1 MSGFDETRLR
11 GAFLEEAE
19 DLSQKLGESLMA
31 LEADRSNAKV
41 INEVFRLTHSLKSE
55 SALMGF
61 ATLSTLAHRM
71 EDVLGLARDGT
82 LTLGKPV
89 MDTLFAGADLIAEMM
104 AAIAAGGSDADFAT
118 ADVLEG
124 LSAAGN
130 GHGTPKAAAGTFT
143 PAVPASGAS
152 LPPGAPHAPG
162 AAPSPGARRA
172 APLGDFERGQ
182 LAEARDRGEALLRL
196 TVSVDEGEAMKFPRA
211 YLVFSNLEA
220 VSNVV
225 TVDPPM
231 EGETAEDSLYGRTT
245 VLLTS
250 GSEDEVM
257 KAASGVDQIAD
268 VRIERCAF
276 DAFLSPS
283 APEGLSAPGREPGA
297 GGARAA
303 GTPEGGATT
312 AVQDEQAPRAGPVEK
327 TSIRVDTRKLDDL
340 WSLVAELVLHKSHI
354 ARLSEDIGRGS
365 KDVHA
370 VREEL
375 VESFDSLDKISSGMQ
390 QAMMDTRMIPISV
403 IFNKF
408 PRLVRDLS
416 RKLGK
421 PVDLVLAGEDTEID
435 RSIVEALSDPLTHI
449 IRNSLDHG
457 IEFPEERVRRG
468 KNEKGRVSVT
478 ARRQGGTI
486 VIELEDD
493 GRGMDPE
500 GIRRKAVGMGMSGAE
515 SFTEAQLLD
524 LVFLPGFSTK
534 EVVTDVSGR
543 GVGMDVVATRIR
555 GDLKGDVVLRTE
567 PNRGTRVTLFLPLT
581 LTIVNALLVRGD
593 AQLYALPL
601 TDVDST
607 AKLVSAEIRGEEGRE
622 SALWMD
628 EEIPVY
634 SLGFLF
640 GNGRRRADE
649 YFAAVLR
656 NGDRRAYLVVD
667 ELIEEREVV
676 IKPVDDLLNSQKLFS
691 GVSVLENGKLVFI
704 LDTSF
709 IRREHF

>member
-1 MSGFDETRLR
+1 MSGIDETRLR
-11 GAFLEEAE
+11 RAFLEEAE
-19 DLSQKLGESLMA
+19 ELSQKLGESLMA
-31 LEADRSNAKV
+31 LEADRANAQLL
-41 INEVFRLTHSLKSE
+41 NEVFRLTHSLKSE

-61 ATLSTLAHRM
+61 ATLSKLAHRM
-71 EDVLGLARDGT
+71 EDVLGLARGGSF
-82 LTLGKPV
+82 TLGKPA
-89 MDTLFAGADLIAEMM
+89 MDSLFAGADLLAEMM
-104 AAIAAGGSDADFAT
+104 AAIGKGGSDEDFTT
-118 ADVLEG
+118 AEVLQG
-124 LSAAGN
+124 LSAASGN
-130 GHGTPKAAAGTFT
+130 GHARPQDAAPAQGPPARQSAGPPGIP
-143 PAVPASGAS
+143 PA
-152 LPPGAPHAPG
+152 PGAPAPIM
-162 AAPSPGARRA
+162 
-172 APLGDFERGQ
+172 LGDFEKLQ

-196 TVSVDEGEAMKFPRA
+196 TVDVDEGEPMKFPRA

-225 TVDPPM
+225 KVVPPM
-231 EGETAEDSLYGRTT
+231 EGETADDSLYGRTT

-250 GSEDEVM
+250 GSEEEVM
-257 KAASGVDQIAD
+257 KAASGVDQIAG
-268 VRIERCAF
+268 VKIERCRF
-276 DAFLSPS
+276 DAFLSGAAAFS
-283 APEGLSAPGREPGA
+283 APAAAPE
-297 GGARAA
+297 
-303 GTPEGGATT
+303 TATT
-312 AVQDEQAPRAGPVEK
+312 TAGQDEQVRRNESAPDARRAGPVEK

-340 WSLVAELVLHKSHI
+340 WSLIAELVLHKSHI
-354 ARLSEDIGRGS
+354 ARLSEDISRG
-365 KDVHA
+365 KDVHS

-390 QAMMDTRMIPISV
+390 QAMMDTRMISISV
-403 IFNKF
+403 IFSKF

-421 PVDLVLAGEDTEID
+421 PVDLVLSGEDTEID

-468 KNEKGRVSVT
+468 KNDKGRVSVS
-478 ARRQGGTI
+478 ARRQGGNI

-500 GIRRKAVGMGMSGAE
+500 SIRRKAVGMGMSGAE

-534 EVVTDVSGR
+534 EVVTDLSGR
-543 GVGMDVVATRIR
+543 GVGMDVVATRVR

-567 PNRGTRVTLFLPLT
+567 QNRGTRVTLFLPLT

-607 AKLVSAEIRGEEGRE
+607 AKLVSTEIRGEEGRE
-622 SALWMD
+622 SALWM
-628 EEIPVY
+628 EEETPVF
-634 SLGFLF
+634 SLGALF
-640 GNGRRRADE
+640 GGGRRRADE

-656 NGDRRAYLVVD
+656 NGDRKAYLVVD

-676 IKPVDDLLNSQKLFS
+676 IKPVDDLLNSQKMFS

>member
-1 MSGFDETRLR
+1 MTMSGLDETRLKR
-11 GAFLEEAE
+11 AFLEEAE
-19 DLSQKLGESLMA
+19 ELSQKLGVTLMA
-31 LEADRSNAKV
+31 LEADRSNAKL

-71 EDVLGLARDGT
+71 EDVLGLARAGT
-82 LTLGKPV
+82 LALGKPV
-89 MDTLFAGADLIAEMM
+89 MDSLFAGSDLIAEMM

-118 ADVLEG
+118 GEVLEG

-130 GHGTPKAAAGTFT
+130 GHGTPAKA
-143 PAVPASGAS
+143 
-152 LPPGAPHAPG
+152 APG
-162 AAPSPGARRA
+162 AAPASVASPAPVHGTPA
-172 APLGDFERGQ
+172 ALLLGDFERLQ
-182 LAEARDRGEALLRL
+182 LAEARDRGEALLKL
-196 TVSVDEGEAMKFPRA
+196 TVSVDEGEPMKFPRA

-225 TVDPPM
+225 KVDPPM

-250 GSEDEVM
+250 GSEEDVM
-257 KAASGVDQIAD
+257 KAASGVDQIAE

-276 DAFLSPS
+276 DAFLSPVS
-283 APEGLSAPGREPGA
+283 ADAVSAAGREPGA
-297 GGARAA
+297 GGASAPSAA
-303 GTPEGGATT
+303 TESGTTSAG
-312 AVQDEQAPRAGPVEK
+312 QDEQARRTGPVEK

-340 WSLVAELVLHKSHI
+340 WSLIAELVLHKSHI
-354 ARLSEDIGRGS
+354 ARLSEDIGHG
-365 KDVHA
+365 KDVHT

-421 PVDLVLAGEDTEID
+421 PVDLVLSGEDTEID

-478 ARRQGGTI
+478 ARRQGGNI

-555 GDLKGDVVLRTE
+555 GDLKGDVLLRTE

-607 AKLVSAEIRGEEGRE
+607 AKLVSTEIRGDEGRE
-622 SALWMD
+622 SSLWMD

-634 SLGFLF
+634 SLGTLF
-640 GNGRRRADE
+640 ADGRRRADE

-656 NGDRRAYLVVD
+656 NGDRRAYLIVD

-676 IKPVDDLLNSQKLFS
+676 IKPVDDLLNSLKMFS

>member
-1 MSGFDETRLR
+1 L
-11 GAFLEEAE
+11 
-19 DLSQKLGESLMA
+19 
-31 LEADRSNAKV
+31 

-71 EDVLGLARDGT
+71 EDVLGLARAGT
-82 LTLGKPV
+82 LALGKPV
-89 MDTLFAGADLIAEMM
+89 MDSLFAGSDLIAEMM

-118 ADVLEG
+118 GEVLEG

-130 GHGTPKAAAGTFT
+130 GHGTPAKA
-143 PAVPASGAS
+143 
-152 LPPGAPHAPG
+152 APG
-162 AAPSPGARRA
+162 AAPASVASPAPVHGTPA
-172 APLGDFERGQ
+172 ALLLGDFERLQ
-182 LAEARDRGEALLRL
+182 LAEARDRGEALLKL
-196 TVSVDEGEAMKFPRA
+196 TVSVDEGEPMKFPRA

-225 TVDPPM
+225 KVDPPM

-250 GSEDEVM
+250 GSEEDVM
-257 KAASGVDQIAD
+257 KAASGVDQIAE

-276 DAFLSPS
+276 DAFLSPVS
-283 APEGLSAPGREPGA
+283 ADAVSAAGREPGA
-297 GGARAA
+297 GGASAPSAA
-303 GTPEGGATT
+303 TESGTTSAG
-312 AVQDEQAPRAGPVEK
+312 QDEQARRTGPVEK

-340 WSLVAELVLHKSHI
+340 WSLIAELVLHKSHI
-354 ARLSEDIGRGS
+354 ARLSEDIGHG
-365 KDVHA
+365 KDVHT

-421 PVDLVLAGEDTEID
+421 PVDLVLSGEDTEID

-478 ARRQGGTI
+478 ARRQGGNI

-555 GDLKGDVVLRTE
+555 GDLKGDVLLRTE

-607 AKLVSAEIRGEEGRE
+607 AKLVSTEIRGDEGRE
-622 SALWMD
+622 SSLWMD

-634 SLGFLF
+634 SLGTLF
-640 GNGRRRADE
+640 ADGRRRADE

-656 NGDRRAYLVVD
+656 NGDRRAYLIVD

-676 IKPVDDLLNSQKLFS
+676 IKPVDDLLNSLKMFS

>member
-1 MSGFDETRLR
+1 VTVSGLDETRLR
-11 GAFLEEAE
+11 RAFLEESE
-19 DLSQKLGESLMA
+19 ELSQKLGQSLMA
-31 LEADRSNAKV
+31 LEADRANAKLV
-41 INEVFRLTHSLKSE
+41 NEVFRLTHSLKSE

-61 ATLSTLAHRM
+61 TTLSELAHRM
-71 EDVLGLARDGT
+71 EDVLGLARDGS
-82 LTLGKPV
+82 LALGKPV
-89 MDTLFAGADLIAEMM
+89 MESLFAGADLIAEMM
-104 AAIAAGGSDADFAT
+104 AAIGAGGSDADFAT
-118 ADVLEG
+118 AEVLRG
-124 LSAAGN
+124 LAAAGGN
-130 GHGTPKAAAGTFT
+130 GHGKAAA
-143 PAVPASGAS
+143 AVPARGPTA
-152 LPPGAPHAPG
+152 PAAPGEPVRGAPAPG
-162 AAPSPGARRA
+162 TPVPTM
-172 APLGDFERGQ
+172 LGDFQKLQ
-182 LAEARDRGEALLRL
+182 LAEARDRSESLLRL
-196 TVSVDEGEAMKFPRA
+196 TVSVDEGEPMKFPRA

-225 TVDPPM
+225 KVDPPM

-245 VLLTS
+245 FLLTS
-250 GSEDEVM
+250 GSEEDVM
-257 KAASGVDQIAD
+257 KAASGVDQIAGVD
-268 VRIERCAF
+268 IERCTF
-276 DAFLSPS
+276 EAFLSTGTAPS
-283 APEGLSAPGREPGA
+283 TSASGRDTVADAGAPET
-297 GGARAA
+297 
-303 GTPEGGATT
+303 GTGATG
-312 AVQDEQAPRAGPVEK
+312 QDEQARRTGPVEK

-340 WSLVAELVLHKSHI
+340 WSLIAELVLHKSHI
-354 ARLSEDIGRGS
+354 ARLSEDIGRG
-365 KDVHA
+365 KDVHS

-375 VESFDSLDKISSGMQ
+375 VESYDSLDKISSGMQ

-421 PVDLVLAGEDTEID
+421 PVDLVLSGEDTEID
-435 RSIVEALSDPLTHI
+435 RSIVEALSDPLTHV

-468 KNEKGRVSVT
+468 KNEKGRVSVS
-478 ARRQGGTI
+478 ARRQGGNI

-493 GRGMDPE
+493 GRGMDVE
-500 GIRRKAVGMGMSGAE
+500 SIRRKAVGMGMSGAE
-515 SFTEAQLLD
+515 GFTEAQLLD

-534 EVVTDVSGR
+534 EVVTDLSGR

-567 PNRGTRVTLFLPLT
+567 QNRGTRVTLFLPLT

-607 AKLVSAEIRGEEGRE
+607 AKLVSTEIRGDEGRE
-622 SALWMD
+622 TALWME
-628 EEIPVY
+628 EEIPVF
-634 SLGFLF
+634 SLGAVF
-640 GNGRRRADE
+640 GNSRRRMDE

-676 IKPVDDLLNSQKLFS
+676 IKPVDDLLNSQKMFS
-691 GVSVLENGKLVFI
+691 GVSVLENGKLVFV

>member
-1 MSGFDETRLR
+1 MSGMDETRLR
-11 GAFLEEAE
+11 HAFLEESE
-19 DLSQKLGESLMA
+19 ELSRKLGETLMA
-31 LEADRSNAKV
+31 LEADRSNAQLV
-41 INEVFRLTHSLKSE
+41 NEVFRFTHSLKSE

-61 ATLSTLAHRM
+61 VTLSELAHRM
-71 EDVLGLARDGT
+71 EDVLGLARAGT
-82 LTLGKPV
+82 LELSKGV
-89 MDTLFAGADLIAEMM
+89 MDSLFAGADLIAEMM
-104 AAIAAGGSDADFAT
+104 AALGKGGTDADFAT
-118 ADVLEG
+118 AEVLSG
-124 LSAAGN
+124 LSLAGGN
-130 GHGTPKAAAGTFT
+130 GHGRPPAAG
-143 PAVPASGAS
+143 PAPRQEQT
-152 LPPGAPHAPG
+152 
-162 AAPSPGARRA
+162 AAIT
-172 APLGDFERGQ
+172 LGDFERRL

-196 TVSVDEGEAMKFPRA
+196 TVSVDKDEQMKFPRA

-225 TVDPPM
+225 AVSPPM
-231 EGETAEDSLYGRTT
+231 EGESAEDSLYGRTT

-250 GSEDEVM
+250 GSEEEVM
-257 KAASGVDQIAD
+257 RAASGVDQISE
-268 VRIERCAF
+268 VEIERCLYE
-276 DAFLSPS
+276 AFLAA
-283 APEGLSAPGREPGA
+283 APPAAARETGAAAPG
-297 GGARAA
+297 
-303 GTPEGGATT
+303 
-312 AVQDEQAPRAGPVEK
+312 DQAPRQESPAEAPRTPPVEK

-340 WSLVAELVLHKSHI
+340 WSLIAELVLHKSHI
-354 ARLSEDIGRGS
+354 ARLSEDIGHG
-365 KDVHA
+365 KDVHS

-403 IFNKF
+403 IFSKF

-421 PVDLVLAGEDTEID
+421 PVDLVLSGEDTEID

-457 IEFPEERVRRG
+457 IEFPEERVRSG
-468 KNEKGRVSVT
+468 KTEKGRVNVA
-478 ARRQGGTI
+478 ARRQGGNI

-500 GIRRKAVGMGMSGAE
+500 SIRRKAVGMGMSGAE
-515 SFTEAQLLD
+515 SFTEAQLLE

-534 EVVTDVSGR
+534 EVVTDLSGR

-555 GDLKGDVVLRTE
+555 GDLKGDVILNTE
-567 PNRGTRVTLFLPLT
+567 QNRGTRVTLYLPLT

-601 TDVDST
+601 TDVEST
-607 AKLVSAEIRGEEGRE
+607 AKLVNTEIRGEEGRE
-622 SALWMD
+622 NALWMGD
-628 EEIPVY
+628 GIPVFF
-634 SLGFLF
+634 LGALF
-640 GNGRRRADE
+640 GGGRSRSE
-649 YFAAVLR
+649 EHFAAVLR
-656 NGDRRAYLVVD
+656 HGDRMAYLVVD

-676 IKPVDDLLNSQKLFS
+676 IKPVDDLLNSQKMFS